1 MIVIPVNGGSSDIS
15 GFPPACP
22 TPMPRKASPPRS
34 RRSRSWPGRG
44 GLRYVDWYV
53 DGEPGSED
61 IGDEDGPF
69 RPALRRLLASA
80 ESPDFNFGTV
90 LVWALSRLSR
100 NQAHFILVH
109 RVLQDAGVDVRSVTE

>member
-1 MIVIPVNGGSSDIS
+1 MSDADAQKSI
-15 GFPPACP
+15 AAQKQAIQELA
-22 TPMPRKASPPRS
+22 RKK
-34 RRSRSWPGRG
+34 

-61 IGDEDGPF
+61 IGDEDGSF

-80 ESPDFNFGTV
+80 ESPDSNFGTV